1 MFYFFSLI
9 LYFSEPIPL
18 TRSRWTTSIQFNLKI
33 KISKE
38 SGQEFLNLNL
48 YPKFNDNIKIYYA
61 I

>member
-1 MFYFFSLI
+1 LI

-18 TRSRWTTSIQFNLKI
+18 TRSCLIISIQFNLKI